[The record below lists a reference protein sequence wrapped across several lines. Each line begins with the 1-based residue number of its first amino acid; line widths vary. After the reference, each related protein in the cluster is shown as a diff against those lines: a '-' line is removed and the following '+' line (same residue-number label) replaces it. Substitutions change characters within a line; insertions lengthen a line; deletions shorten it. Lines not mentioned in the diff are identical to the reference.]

1 MHRIRS
7 PACQH
12 AYIHQDANISTNEL
26 AIPTTGPP
34 CRQSSQLSSNQRTK
48 RQCQERHHAHN
59 SQNPESEQSRHSG
72 RLSSNML
79 DNPDFPCDYEGESE
93 SHHSGQLNNEDE
105 DNEDEDNEDEDNEDE
120 DNEDEDNEDNTS
132 CDDNSEAKEF
142 FFISNTEAIG
152 QKVQRNQIMDEQSF
166 SSSDS
171 NNDGLSST
179 STSSDV
185 EDVEQQ
191 DQFAESSCSI
201 GSNTTAPDNTLL
213 DIYENLQHLNTDS
226 LGLDKYS
233 IDEKVQVDLLHTL
246 KKLKAP
252 LICFQEVL
260 AWASRAHSMGYQF
273 SGVTQPTRKTLLEKL
288 CRKNCMTGLQ
298 PQEKKLRL
306 PQSKQVVKMIYYD
319 AKAVFSS
326 LLSCPILNQDEN
338 YLFHEENPFSCPPDT
353 TGGTVGDINTSRG
366 YIKTHASIIKNNNED
381 VLLPCIFALDK
392 TQCDTYGRLAMEPL
406 TMSYGLMKHKIRSSP
421 SAMRILGYINHD
433 AIHDH
438 DTNLDNDLDNNDN
451 NDLANVVL
459 AEDGL
464 TMDQSS
470 KAASSRRLNDY
481 HAQIQF
487 ILKESGFL
495 SLQEKGFKW
504 KLHFKGNVY
513 PVTFRTYI
521 PFIVGDTEGHDR
533 LCGHY
538 TARFDKVK
546 QLCRSCIC
554 PTSKM
559 GHSKADYMLRTP
571 AQVKRDMS
579 HPNRVAVMQSQSQHI
594 LKSAFDNVRFGS
606 HNRRGIFGACP
617 GEILHLVLIGWFK
630 YAMESF
636 VGQAGAASSACTKYD
651 ALCAKIG
658 THLQRQSDQDKART
672 NYPKGFSSVSNLTGA
687 EIPGCIMVMLFA
699 FHTSRYKEIFS
710 SRKVYRGD
718 KGLGNSA
725 HITDWVTLLSGLLQW
740 HQWLKQDKIPRLQV
754 KRSIHATKWL
764 MRQFKFIAPRLK
776 GMKNNTIK
784 MHLVLHIAH
793 DILDHGVPQN
803 VNSAFAESA
812 HIPLAKDTSRN
823 TQKRAIS
830 FTKQAGSRYVEN
842 LAISLASH
850 EIIHNNNPIHTDREN
865 QERTPRTES
874 LKYGRN
880 YTIHVAHNGDVCSE
894 WVNRS
899 CKKTGTV
906 KLLPHVLNF
915 LVRHCLPHVPNQRLL
930 CFTEYLDE
938 SEDIHQRYRA
948 HPKYMGSSWNDYV
961 MVNWV
966 GFDNKPARI
975 HTFVNLSNMGRNG
988 TARIRA
994 STGQAGIVPGR
1005 YAIVES
1011 YERQAEDANDDYADT
1026 IIGRFNRLN
1035 IGNTEE
1041 SILYL
1046 VHIDSFLHPVIGMPN
1061 IPSVAP
1067 ANQRQQQREKYYLI
1081 IVRNRNQWPTCW
1093 DSMINSCFNNH
1104 QEGIETDESGDD
1116 E

>member
-7 PACQH
+7 PACEH
-12 AYIHQDANISTNEL
+12 AYIHQDANITANERH
-26 AIPTTGPP
+26 IPTTGPSAP
-34 CRQSSQLSSNQRTK
+34 RQLSQRSSNQQTK
-48 RQCQERHHAHN
+48 RQRQERQHDNTQAH
-59 SQNPESEQSRHSG
+59 SRPDGDESEQSRHSG
-72 RLSSNML
+72 QLSSIML
-79 DNPDFPCDYEGESE
+79 DNPDSPWNDDAETE
-93 SHHSGQLNNEDE
+93 SHHSGQL
-105 DNEDEDNEDEDNEDE
+105 DNEDEEEDHNDS
-120 DNEDEDNEDNTS
+120 TS
-132 CDDNSEAKEF
+132 CDDDSEAKEF
-142 FFISNTEAIG
+142 FHITNTKAIG
-152 QKVQRNQIMDEQSF
+152 RTLRRNQIIDEQSF
-166 SSSDS
+166 SSTDS

-179 STSSDV
+179 STSSNV
-185 EDVEQQ
+185 EDEEQP
-191 DQFAESSCSI
+191 DQFAESSCSN
-201 GSNTTAPDNTLL
+201 GSNTIPDNTLL
-213 DIYENLQHLNTDS
+213 DIYDNLQHLNTDS

-233 IDEKVQVDLLHTL
+233 VEEKVQVDLLHTL

-252 LICFQEVL
+252 LICFQEIL

-273 SGVTQPTRKTLLEKL
+273 SGTTQPTRKTLMEKL
-288 CRKNCMTGLQ
+288 YRKNCMTGLQ

-338 YLFHEENPFSCPPDT
+338 YLFHEGNPFTCPPDT
-353 TGGTVGDINTSRG
+353 IGGSIGDINTSRG
-366 YIKTHASIIKNNNED
+366 YIKTHASIIKNKNEEI
-381 VLLPCIFALDK
+381 LLPCILSLDK

-433 AIHDH
+433 AIHDREH
-438 DTNLDNDLDNNDN
+438 EINLDNDLDNDDNDVIN
-451 NDLANVVL
+451 HIVV
-459 AEDGL
+459 ADGL

-495 SLQEKGFKW
+495 TLQEKGFKW
-504 KLHFKGNVY
+504 KLHFKGTVY

-546 QLCRSCIC
+546 QLCRACIC

-579 HPNRVAVMQSQSQHI
+579 QPNSVAVMQSQSQHI

-606 HNRRGIFGACP
+606 HNKRGIFGACP

-636 VGQAGAASSACTKYD
+636 VGQAGALSSACTKYD
-651 ALCAKIG
+651 ALCANIG
-658 THLQRQSDQDKART
+658 RHLQRQSDQDKART

-699 FHTSRYKEIFS
+699 FHTSRYQEIFS
-710 SRKVYRGD
+710 SRKVYRED
-718 KGLGNSA
+718 KGLGNPA
-725 HITDWVTLLSGLLQW
+725 HITDWVTLLNGLLQW
-740 HQWLKQDKIPRLQV
+740 HQWLKQDNIPRLQV

-842 LAISLASH
+842 LAISRASH
-850 EIIHNNNPIHTDREN
+850 EIIHNNNPIPADTEN
-865 QERTPRTES
+865 QERTQRSES
-874 LKYGRN
+874 QKFGRN
-880 YTIHVAHNGDVCSE
+880 YTIHIAHNGDVHSE

-899 CKKTGTV
+899 CKSSGTV

-948 HPKYMGSSWNDYV
+948 HPKYMGCSWNDYV

-975 HTFVNLSNMGRNG
+975 HTFVNLSKMERNG
-988 TARIRA
+988 TARIHA
-994 STGQAGIVPGR
+994 STGQAGIAPGR

-1011 YERQAEDANDDYADT
+1011 YERQEEDANDDYADT

-1035 IGNTEE
+1035 IGNTDE

-1046 VHIDSFLHPVIGMPN
+1046 VHIDSFVRPVIGMPN
-1061 IPSVAP
+1061 IPSVTP
-1067 ANQRQQQREKYYLI
+1067 ANRQQQEREKYYLI
-1081 IVRNRNQWPTCW
+1081 IVRNRNQWPACW